1 MAKRKADSMVPSVFF
16 YAAKG
21 ESGFLSNFYGRAES
35 KRFTLMIDG
44 REYPTVEHFFQASKF
59 MASAE
64 VLPAMRYADLVREAT
79 TPNIAKVLACQ
90 KVGGGY
96 PWRTKLNPIITQYLA
111 EGVIIRPDWEI
122 VKNDVMYEGV
132 HQKFLQNRELAE
144 ELLATGIKQLV
155 EHTGRDA
162 YWGDGGDGCGRNM
175 LGEILMKVRG
185 ALREGSIEGGKKFKS
200 V

>member
-1 MAKRKADSMVPSVFF
+1 MVPSVFF

-64 VLPAMRYADLVREAT
+64 ELPAMRYADLVREAT

-162 YWGDGGDGCGRNM
+162 YWGDGGDGSGRNM

>member
-1 MAKRKADSMVPSVFF
+1 MAPSVFF

-21 ESGFLSNFYGRAES
+21 ESGFLSNFYGKAES

-59 MASAE
+59 MASTE
-64 VLPAMRYADLVREAT
+64 ELPAMRYADLVREAT

-111 EGVIIRPDWEI
+111 EGVVIRPDWEI

-132 HQKFLQNRELAE
+132 HQKFLQNKELAE
-144 ELLATGIKQLV
+144 ELLATGVKQLV
-155 EHTGRDA
+155 EHTRRDA
-162 YWGDGGDGCGRNM
+162 YWGDGGDGSGRNM
-175 LGEILMKVRG
+175 LGEILMKVRC
-185 ALREGSIEGGKKFKS
+185 ALREGSIEGGKKFKN

>member
-1 MAKRKADSMVPSVFF
+1 MVPSVFF

-64 VLPAMRYADLVREAT
+64 ELPTMRYADLVREAT

-162 YWGDGGDGCGRNM
+162 YWGDGGDGSGRNM

>member
-1 MAKRKADSMVPSVFF
+1 MVPSVFF

-59 MASAE
+59 MASME
-64 VLPAMRYADLVREAT
+64 ELPAMRYADLVREAT

-162 YWGDGGDGCGRNM
+162 YWGDGGDGSGRNM

>member
-1 MAKRKADSMVPSVFF
+1 MVPSVFF

-96 PWRTKLNPIITQYLA
+96 PWRTKLNPIITLYLA

-144 ELLATGIKQLV
+144 KLLATGIKQLV

-162 YWGDGGDGCGRNM
+162 YWGDGGDGSGRNM

>member
-1 MAKRKADSMVPSVFF
+1 MVPSVFF

-59 MASAE
+59 IASAE

-96 PWRTKLNPIITQYLA
+96 QWRTKLNLIITQYLA

-144 ELLATGIKQLV
+144 KLLATGVKQLV

-162 YWGDGGDGCGRNM
+162 YWGDGGDGSGRNM

-200 V
+200 A

>member
-1 MAKRKADSMVPSVFF
+1 MAKRKADLMVPSVFF

-96 PWRTKLNPIITQYLA
+96 PWRTKLNPIITLYLA

-144 ELLATGIKQLV
+144 KLLATGIKQLV

-162 YWGDGGDGCGRNM
+162 YWGDGGDGSGRNM